1 MSSPEEFSQVDFL
14 FVTTYHSKNQA
25 TELPGERS
33 GHLSDKQSYWSR
45 GTHKSSVLFY
55 WAKGKGDLREG
66 WICGG
71 STL

>member
-33 GHLSDKQSYWSR
+33 GHLSDKQSYWAR
-45 GTHKSSVLFY
+45 GTHKSSVLFLLGQ
-55 WAKGKGDLREG
+55 GKE
-66 WICGG
+66 
-71 STL
+71 